1 MLLNEIKPAAHLV
14 EFVRLYRIIDFRFP
28 AGTVIPPKH
37 YSPRPEQCLQFYP
50 RDPET
55 VQYLG
60 TSSAIS
66 GKPAVLTGQHT
77 VLSMRQVGADF
88 LSVQVVFQPGG
99 FHRLLGVSMPE
110 LVNLYLDAEQVLGPS
125 VREVSEQLAAAP
137 SYTAMVLVIEQFLGR
152 LLRRAR
158 PAPLGLD
165 RVAQLMLHEEA
176 PASVDW
182 FARESCLC
190 NRQFDRRFRERVGIA
205 PKQFLQ
211 IVRFDR
217 AYRLKNRC
225 PQLDWLSVAL
235 RCGYHDYQ
243 HLAKDYKELTG
254 YTPVQFW
261 TLDNQAPE
269 RAFGDAEI

>member
-1 MLLNEIKPAAHLV
+1 MLLNKIKPAAHLAEV
-14 EFVRLYRIIDFRFP
+14 VRLYRLIDFRFP
-28 AGTVIPPKH
+28 AGTSIPPKH

-55 VQYLG
+55 VRYPDSG
-60 TSSAIS
+60 PGIS
-66 GKPAVLTGQHT
+66 GTPAVLTGQHT
-77 VLSMRQVGADF
+77 LLSTRQVGADF

-99 FHRLLGVSMPE
+99 LHRLLCLPMTE
-110 LVNLYLDAEQVLGPS
+110 LVNQYLDAEQVLGPG
-125 VREVSEQLAAAP
+125 VREVCEQLAAAH
-137 SYTAMVLVIEQFLGR
+137 SYAAMVRVIEQFLTR

-158 PAPLGLD
+158 PAPPGLD
-165 RVAQLMLHEEA
+165 QVTRLMLHDNA

-190 NRQFDRRFRERVGIA
+190 HRQFDRRFRERLGIA

-235 RCGYHDYQ
+235 YCGYHDYQ

-269 RAFGDAEI
+269 RAFGEAET